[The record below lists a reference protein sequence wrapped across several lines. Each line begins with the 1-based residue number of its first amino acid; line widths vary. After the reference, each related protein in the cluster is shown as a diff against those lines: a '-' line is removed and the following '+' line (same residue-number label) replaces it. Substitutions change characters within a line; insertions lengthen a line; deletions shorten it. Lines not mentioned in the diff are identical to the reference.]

1 VDDVEHILTN
11 NSNKFIPCS
20 RFPLQSGGYLHYDK
34 DAMKWVRSGKVGER
48 GFAERNDDHEKNAR
62 KANHNSSNFYY
73 SYPSKAILD
82 QANFKSQL
90 GVFESL
96 EQCIQQALITN
107 LMMLFLLIEAMKM
120 GVL

>member
-1 VDDVEHILTN
+1 
-11 NSNKFIPCS
+11 
-20 RFPLQSGGYLHYDK
+20 
-34 DAMKWVRSGKVGER
+34 MKWVRNGQAGER

-62 KANHNSSNFYY
+62 KANHNSSNFYN

-82 QANFKSQL
+82 QANFKSRL

-96 EQCIQQALITN
+96 EQYIAAGLLITN